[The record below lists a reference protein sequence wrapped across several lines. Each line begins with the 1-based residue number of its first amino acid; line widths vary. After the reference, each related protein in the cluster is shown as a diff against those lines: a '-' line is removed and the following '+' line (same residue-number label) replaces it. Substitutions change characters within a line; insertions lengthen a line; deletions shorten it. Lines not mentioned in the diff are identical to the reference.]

1 MYNYYIGSFSTGAC
15 MTHVFFLL
23 LLFSPL
29 KCQVLFCWVLFSG
42 VGWWECFFFFF
53 FNPDGKPGVSDDS
66 AGVTYSDSPFQSH
79 LLLFF
84 PSA

>member
-1 MYNYYIGSFSTGAC
+1 MHDTCFFSPPSFFPIKVSSFVLLGAFFGGG
-15 MTHVFFLL
+15 MVGVFF
-23 LLFSPL
+23 F
-29 KCQVLFCWVLFSG
+29 V
-42 VGWWECFFFFF
+42 F